1 MILLNTQTIN
11 ELFELFS
18 GVDDATEYAYIVESA
33 INDVTQM
40 LISSSESTDDRLNYV
55 CGSLANL
62 KYQQFMASRDRL
74 NYTYAGTVSQK
85 HDGKD
90 QLADAYSMFYS
101 YLATVKDIIKD
112 DNFYFQSI

>member
-1 MILLNTQTIN
+1 MNTQTIN
-11 ELFELFS
+11 ELFKLYS
-18 GVDDATEYAYIVESA
+18 GVSDVSEYTQVVQSA
-33 INDVTQM
+33 ISDVTNM
-40 LISSSESTDDRLNYV
+40 LISSSHSTDERLNYV

-74 NYTYAGTVSQK
+74 NYTYAGTASQK

-90 QLADAYSMFYS
+90 QLTDAYNMFYS

-112 DNFYFQSI
+112 DNFYFESV

>member
-1 MILLNTQTIN
+1 MNTQTIN
-11 ELFELFS
+11 ELFKLFS
-18 GVDDATEYAYIVESA
+18 GIDDVTEYTQIVQSA

-40 LISSSESTDDRLNYV
+40 LVDSSKSTDERLNYV

-62 KYQQFMASRDRL
+62 KYQQFMSSRDRL

-90 QLADAYSMFYS
+90 QLTDAYNMFYS
-101 YLATVKDIIKD
+101 YLNTIKDIIKD
-112 DNFYFQSI
+112 DNFYFESV

>member
-1 MILLNTQTIN
+1 MNTQTIN
-11 ELFELFS
+11 ELFKLYS
-18 GVDDATEYAYIVESA
+18 GVSDVSEYTQVVQSA
-33 INDVTQM
+33 ISDVTNM
-40 LISSSESTDDRLNYV
+40 LISSSHSTDERLNYV
-55 CGSLANL
+55 CGSLTNL

-90 QLADAYSMFYS
+90 QLTDAYNMFYS

-112 DNFYFQSI
+112 DNFYFEGV